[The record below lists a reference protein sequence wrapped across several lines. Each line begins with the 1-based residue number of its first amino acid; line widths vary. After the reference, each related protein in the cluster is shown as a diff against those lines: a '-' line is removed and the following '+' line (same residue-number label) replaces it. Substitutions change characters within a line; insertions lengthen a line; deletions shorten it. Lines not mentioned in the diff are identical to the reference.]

1 MDKEVGERIRHVRL
15 DKGYTRDTLSMMSGV
30 SEKYIFQIE
39 RQHTGFSVDILLKLT
54 KALDSSCD
62 YLLRGH
68 TEFPFRGHT
77 EFPYENEIIELIEKF
92 EPNQLGKV
100 YLMLSSLY
108 EIMKRGDL

>member
-54 KALDSSCD
+54 KAFNTPQALA
-62 YLLRGH
+62 
-68 TEFPFRGHT
+68 
-77 EFPYENEIIELIEKF
+77 ELI
-92 EPNQLGKV
+92 
-100 YLMLSSLY
+100 SLAEQTILPY
-108 EIMKRGDL
+108 

>member
-15 DKGYTRDTLSMMSGV
+15 DKGYTRDTL
-30 SEKYIFQIE
+30 
-39 RQHTGFSVDILLKLT
+39 QHTGFSVDILLKLT
-54 KALDSSCD
+54 KAPDSSCD
-62 YLLRGH
+62 YLL
-68 TEFPFRGHT
+68 RGHT

>member
-62 YLLRGH
+62 YLLRGY
-68 TEFPFRGHT
+68 T

>member
-1 MDKEVGERIRHVRL
+1 MDKRGWRENTTRETGQRIYKRYFVHDVGSIG
-15 DKGYTRDTLSMMSGV
+15 KIY
-30 SEKYIFQIE
+30 FQIE

-54 KALDSSCD
+54 NALDSSCD
-62 YLLRGH
+62 YLL
-68 TEFPFRGHT
+68 RGHT

-108 EIMKRGDL
+108 EIMKKGDL

>member
-68 TEFPFRGHT
+68 TEFP
-77 EFPYENEIIELIEKF
+77 YENEIIELIEKF
-92 EPNQLGKV
+92 EPKV
-100 YLMLSSLY
+100 WLSSPTMHGDLMLSSLY

>member
-54 KALDSSCD
+54 KALD
-62 YLLRGH
+62 
-68 TEFPFRGHT
+68 
-77 EFPYENEIIELIEKF
+77 
-92 EPNQLGKV
+92 
-100 YLMLSSLY
+100 
-108 EIMKRGDL
+108 

>member
-68 TEFPFRGHT
+68 TEFP
-77 EFPYENEIIELIEKF
+77 YENESIELIEKF

>member
-54 KALDSSCD
+54 K
-62 YLLRGH
+62 H
-68 TEFPFRGHT
+68 WIHPV
-77 EFPYENEIIELIEKF
+77 IICLEGIRSF
-92 EPNQLGKV
+92 
-100 YLMLSSLY
+100 LMK
-108 EIMKRGDL
+108 MKL